1 MKSILQEKKECYIC
15 GSREHL
21 QEHHCFPGKNR
32 KTSEENGFKVWLCL
46 DHHTGSNYSAHGKD
60 GKALAL
66 MLKKH
71 CQMEFEEIH
80 TREEFMALIGRNY
93 L

>member
-1 MKSILQEKKECYIC
+1 MKSILQGQKECYIC
-15 GSREHL
+15 GSRENL
-21 QEHHCFPGKNR
+21 QSHHCFPGKNR

-46 DHHTGSNYSAHGKD
+46 DHHTGGNYSVHGKD
-60 GKALAL
+60 GKMLSL

-71 CQMEFEEIH
+71 CQLKFEETH
-80 TREEFMALIGRNY
+80 TRGEFMSLIGRNY